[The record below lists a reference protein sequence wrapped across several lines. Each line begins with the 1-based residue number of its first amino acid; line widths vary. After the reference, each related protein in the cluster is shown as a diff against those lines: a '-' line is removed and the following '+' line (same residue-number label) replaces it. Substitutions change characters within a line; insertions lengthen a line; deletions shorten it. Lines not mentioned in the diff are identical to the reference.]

1 MDIDQIRTFV
11 TISQLKSFSRAADV
25 LHRSQPA
32 ISRRIELL
40 SEELGAPLFERVN
53 GAIALTDA
61 GLTLMPYA
69 EAVLAAAR
77 DGVDAVK
84 ALNSGESGNVS
95 VALVGTLANDAF
107 AAILRRLRKSHPAIA
122 IDLQTANSREVG
134 DLVRR
139 GEATLGLRYPVD
151 DVSGLISQTVAR
163 ENLVVVCSTQHPLAK
178 QRLLRPSQLA
188 RQKWVGFRTVGSRET
203 FVQFLNRTLAAAGL
217 DEPEVVLID
226 SLTAQKATCRGEV
239 RHCAVGRKR
248 RRGRT
253 QTRHAQATERP
264 GIAHLYSGDGDPS
277 PRRISWRSRTPPS
290 LSDD

>member
-40 SEELGAPLFERVN
+40 SEELGAPKFERVN
-53 GAIALTDA
+53 GAIVLTDA
-61 GLTLMPYA
+61 GLTLLPYA
-69 EAVLAAAR
+69 EALLAAAR

-139 GEATLGLRYPVD
+139 GEATLGLRYLVD
-151 DVSGLISQTVAR
+151 DASGLISRVVAR
-163 ENLVVVCSTQHPLAK
+163 ENLVVVSSAQHPLAK
-178 QRLLRPSQLA
+178 
-188 RQKWVGFRTVGSRET
+188 
-203 FVQFLNRTLAAAGL
+203 
-217 DEPEVVLID
+217 
-226 SLTAQKATCRGEV
+226 
-239 RHCAVGRKR
+239 
-248 RRGRT
+248 
-253 QTRHAQATERP
+253 
-264 GIAHLYSGDGDPS
+264 
-277 PRRISWRSRTPPS
+277 
-290 LSDD
+290 